1 MKVKAIL
8 LIFALLLTAFL
19 IQGCATTTNAIVCN
33 KPYILV
39 GASCCLDSNNNNI
52 CDKDEA
58 QKPVENPPVT
68 QPPTTPPVEV
78 QDEFKLGKG
87 ESVSVAGKKLTI
99 VDFSVFQ
106 GKVEIVVDV
115 DGATRTLDGTNEPE
129 IFNGLRI
136 TPLSMDRLQS
146 YIEIKIEPLKLGAD
160 EYLLEVESDKIILG
174 RLVRLLDVQD
184 DNGIL
189 VKVVD
194 EGISPEVFIMPGD
207 TKTVGSLKVTN
218 LESFHRIVRIE
229 RYAILKVVP
238 A

>member
-8 LIFALLLTAFL
+8 LIFALLLTALL

-52 CDKDEA
+52 CDKDEV

-68 QPPTTPPVEV
+68 PPSTNPPVEV
-78 QDEFKLGKG
+78 QNDFKLIKG
-87 ESVSVAGKKLTI
+87 ESVSVAGKKLTL

-106 GKVEIVVDV
+106 GRFETVVDV
-115 DGATRTLDGTNEPE
+115 DGATRTLYGTKEPE

-136 TPLSMDRLQS
+136 TPLTVDRLQS
-146 YIEIKIEPLKLGAD
+146 YIEIEVEPLELGAD
-160 EYLLEVESDKIILG
+160 EYLLDFESDKVILG

-184 DNGIL
+184 DDGIL
-189 VKVVD
+189 VEVVD
-194 EGISPEVFIMPGD
+194 GDVSAKVFIMPGE

-218 LESFHRIVRIE
+218 FESFHRIVRME
-229 RYAILKVVP
+229 RYAILKISP